1 MKNIDMVLLVK
12 KYISNFIKNTNMVLE
27 VNKYK

>member
-12 KYISNFIKNTNMVLE
+12 KIHIKFYKNTNMVLE